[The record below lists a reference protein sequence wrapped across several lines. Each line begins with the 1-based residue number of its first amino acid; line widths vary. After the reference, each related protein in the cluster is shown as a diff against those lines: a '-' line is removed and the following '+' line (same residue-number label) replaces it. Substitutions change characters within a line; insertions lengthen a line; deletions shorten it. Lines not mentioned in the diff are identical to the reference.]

1 MICVPVST
9 GSNDDMLAML
19 QRAALEDA
27 EAHEIRFDTMSEM
40 PKIEHLVKA
49 STRPV
54 LATCRS
60 RAEGGGFDG
69 TRAERRNILRRAV
82 KAGAAYVDAEID
94 DLDYLDY
101 FAQYGAAIRILSL
114 HDFTSTPED
123 LTEQMYKLAEVKAA
137 DWVKFA
143 VSAKTP
149 ADTVKVF
156 DAMAKCP
163 KPVVGI
169 AMGEVG
175 IVSRIVGQYLG
186 SRITFGSIGT
196 GTESA
201 PGQTTAKDLKQLY
214 RINSNNAAPEI
225 PALLTGLG
233 YSFPEVRTINKQYVD
248 TGANAVCIPF
258 PSPDVGSFMDNIP
271 GALNV
276 TKISIV
282 DPYQQAIL
290 PWAKML
296 TDSAKGK
303 SAANLLTRDDGN
315 WVADYVEA

>member
-1 MICVPVST
+1 MICVPVSAGT
-9 GSNDDMLAML
+9 NGDMLAML
-19 QRAALEDA
+19 GRAALEDA
-27 EAHEIRFDTMSEM
+27 EAHEIRFDAMSEM

-60 RAEGGGFDG
+60 RQEGGGFDG

-82 KAGAAYVDAEID
+82 KAGAAYVDAETD

-114 HDFTSTPED
+114 HDFAGTPED

-143 VSAKTP
+143 VFAKTP
-149 ADTVKVF
+149 ADNVRVF
-156 DAMAKCP
+156 DAMRKCP

-169 AMGEVG
+169 AMGEIG

-186 SRITFGSIGT
+186 SRITFGSIGS

-201 PGQTTAKDLKQLY
+201 PGQPTAKDLKQLY
-214 RINSNNAAPEI
+214 RINSINVETEI
-225 PALLTGLG
+225 HALLSGMG
-233 YSFPEVRTINKQYVD
+233 YGFPEVRATNMQYAD
-248 TGANAVCIPF
+248 TASNAVCIPF
-258 PSPDVGSFMDNIP
+258 PSPDASSFMESIP

-276 TKISIV
+276 TRISV
-282 DPYQQAIL
+282 VAPYQRAIL
-290 PWAKML
+290 RWANTF

-303 SAANLLTRDDGN
+303 NAANLLTRADEG
-315 WVADYVEA
+315 WLADYIEV